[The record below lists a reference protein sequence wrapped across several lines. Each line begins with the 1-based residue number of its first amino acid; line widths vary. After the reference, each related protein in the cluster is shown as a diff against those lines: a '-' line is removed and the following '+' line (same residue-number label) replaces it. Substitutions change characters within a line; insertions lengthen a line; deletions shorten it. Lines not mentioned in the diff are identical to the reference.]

1 MSEPLIGIVL
11 GSKSDLPQIANARA
25 LLDDFFEVPYE
36 VRIISAHRTPEEAH
50 KYASTAKERGL
61 KAIIAMAG
69 MAAHLAGV
77 MAGSAQVPV
86 LGVPASGGALNG
98 IDALL
103 ATSQMPGGVPVATF
117 AIGKAGA
124 TNAALFACQMMALS
138 DETMAEKVAA
148 FRERQADAVRSA
160 DEEARNG

>member
-77 MAGSAQVPV
+77 MAGSAQARR
-86 LGVPASGGALNG
+86 GACTTICASKSAASCGRGPCPKGRRSIPTKSAWRSG
-98 IDALL
+98 PK
-103 ATSQMPGGVPVATF
+103 TTRSSTVT
-117 AIGKAGA
+117 GK
-124 TNAALFACQMMALS
+124 
-138 DETMAEKVAA
+138 E
-148 FRERQADAVRSA
+148 
-160 DEEARNG
+160 